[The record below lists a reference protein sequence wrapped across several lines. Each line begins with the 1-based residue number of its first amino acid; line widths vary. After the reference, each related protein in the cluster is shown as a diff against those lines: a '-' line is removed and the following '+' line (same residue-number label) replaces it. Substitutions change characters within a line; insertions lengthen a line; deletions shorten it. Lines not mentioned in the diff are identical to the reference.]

1 MAIFQV
7 NSGSIF
13 NSLVSAQ
20 SLSGLVSVFFLSF
33 SVVQTIFP
41 IAKKIRLTGQ
51 SIFER
56 LELLHNKILE
66 IVEGRILDNAAV
78 LSVRGVCEAL
88 RPFQNPSTFLVEFRL
103 LCSSAQCGLFILGRQ
118 ESAQPLVN
126 RGSV

>member
-1 MAIFQV
+1 MAIFQF
-7 NSGSIF
+7 NSGNIF
-13 NSLVSAQ
+13 NTLVSAQ
-20 SLSGLVSVFFLSF
+20 SLFTLVSVFFLSF

-41 IAKKIRLTGQ
+41 IAKKICLTGQ

-56 LELLHNKILE
+56 LELLDNLNLE
-66 IVEGRILDNAAV
+66 SVERCITGFTAV

-88 RPFQNPSTFLVEFRL
+88 RTLLNLSTFLDEFIKL
-103 LCSSAQCGLFILGRQ
+103 SSSAQCGLFILGRQ